1 MWRPRDHERYIGSY
15 DPEHEMPNPDRGPG
29 DRWQSDAYRHG
40 ARDTRFAYRW
50 NPDRFEERYRSG
62 GYDDRERDMH
72 WRDDFRDREYGR
84 DFGGGRGFEDRGR
97 DDYGRGGYGYGGG
110 SYGGGGGYGYGA
122 GRGYG
127 HGAGGYGGGGYDRGG
142 ARDYQRN
149 IDSPWESR
157 GYPAGSSLNRDS
169 GMYGSDRGWDRNRQY
184 GDRDR
189 SYYEGDMGGG
199 GFDDRDRD
207 RWRRR

>member
-15 DPEHEMPNPDRGPG
+15 DPEHEMPDPDRGSG
-29 DRWQSDAYRHG
+29 DRWQSDAYRHN

-50 NPDRFEERYRSG
+50 NPDRIEERYRSG
-62 GYDDRERDMH
+62 PYFDDRDRDRDRDMH

-84 DFGGGRGFEDRGR
+84 DFGGGRPDDYRRDNYGR
-97 DDYGRGGYGYGGG
+97 DNYGREPYGREPYGREPYGRG
-110 SYGGGGGYGYGA
+110 S
-122 GRGYG
+122 YG

-142 ARDYQRN
+142 
-149 IDSPWESR
+149 
-157 GYPAGSSLNRDS
+157 GYPASFG
-169 GMYGSDRGWDRNRQY
+169 GSDRGWDRGRYY

-189 SYYEGDMGGG
+189 SYYEGDMDSGRGGSY
-199 GFDDRDRD
+199 DDRD